1 VGDDTETA
9 EHDEEAAP
17 LILKVLVPQ
26 SDPAFRSGY
35 VATWHKNEGDPVA
48 FGDHLCD
55 IAIDEFMALQRTK
68 RASLLGSTSRMKTR
82 KLKDGY
88 DRREGRGVVHVR
100 LSSSETGV
108 VLGKIVVPEGGRV
121 DIGQMVAVLS
131 DAPDSAD
138 IDEASIAAA
147 AAARVAANMPDA
159 GELDPFE

>member
-1 VGDDTETA
+1 
-9 EHDEEAAP
+9 
-17 LILKVLVPQ
+17 
-26 SDPAFRSGY
+26 
-35 VATWHKNEGDPVA
+35 
-48 FGDHLCD
+48 
-55 IAIDEFMALQRTK
+55 
-68 RASLLGSTSRMKTR
+68 MKTR